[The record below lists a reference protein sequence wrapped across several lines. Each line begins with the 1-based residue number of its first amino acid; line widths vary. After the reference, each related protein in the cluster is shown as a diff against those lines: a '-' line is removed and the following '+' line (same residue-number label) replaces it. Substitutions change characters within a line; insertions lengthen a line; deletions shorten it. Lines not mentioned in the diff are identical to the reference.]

1 MKKTVFDFL
10 TDLSYIKSDILNEDT
25 ESDYSP
31 YIVNRFLSMDVT
43 TVMYANEINLRSNL
57 TKRMQYDYYI
67 NSITKQKRYFKYVKT
82 KKELH
87 LDAIKEYFGYG
98 DKKAKEVLRIL
109 TKDEIDYIM
118 HKLTK
123 GGADA
128 KKR

>member
-1 MKKTVFDFL
+1 MINAHSNSSKPNGDM
-10 TDLSYIKSDILNEDT
+10 
-25 ESDYSP
+25 
-31 YIVNRFLSMDVT
+31 RRQMD
-43 TVMYANEINLRSNL
+43 
-57 TKRMQYDYYI
+57 
-67 NSITKQKRYFKYVKT
+67 ITKQKRYFKYVKT